1 MVDYAKMTDAEIKKY
16 REKSRK
22 EAEKIQEEWK
32 KEHPNVNGVIPSCRT
47 SFDDVHHIP
56 YPIIDTI

>member
-22 EAEKIQEEWK
+22 ETKQRQEEWK
-32 KEHPNVNGVIPSCRT
+32 KEHPNGVYSLYRRP
-47 SFDDVHHIP
+47 FDETHYIP
-56 YPIIDTI
+56 YPVTNTIL

>member
-1 MVDYAKMTDAEIKKY
+1 MVDYAKMTDVEIKKY

-22 EAEKIQEEWK
+22 ETKQRQEEWK
-32 KEHPNVNGVIPSCRT
+32 KNHIKNINPSYKT